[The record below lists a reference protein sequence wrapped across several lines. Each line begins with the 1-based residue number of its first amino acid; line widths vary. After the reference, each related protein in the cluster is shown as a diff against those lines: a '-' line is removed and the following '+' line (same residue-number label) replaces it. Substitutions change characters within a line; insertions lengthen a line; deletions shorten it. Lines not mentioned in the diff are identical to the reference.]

1 MGKGRQAAEYIH
13 ANTVNMATCSALML
27 VTHLD
32 EEVDYSHPIASVKEQ
47 HILCHTIGRVI
58 TLHYSAMSGRWFAV
72 LEDTQQRTA
81 K

>member
-13 ANTVNMATCSALML
+13 ANTVNMATRSALML

-47 HILCHTIGRVI
+47 HICHTIGRVI
-58 TLHYSAMSGRWFAV
+58 TLHYSVISGGGWFVV

-81 K
+81 R

>member
-32 EEVDYSHPIASVKEQ
+32 EEVDYSHPIASVKDS
-47 HILCHTIGRVI
+47 IYVI
-58 TLHYSAMSGRWFAV
+58 QLAG
-72 LEDTQQRTA
+72 
-81 K
+81 